1 MSRIR
6 SIHPGIWTD
15 VEFVSLS
22 PMARLLFIGIWTEC
36 DDQGVFVWSPL
47 QLKMRILPGDT
58 VDVAPLL
65 DELEGCARIM
75 RFEVAGKVYGAVR
88 NFARFQRPKKP
99 NSVHPISPQ
108 ALAFA
113 GHSSVPVRDSGDF
126 NDSTGGSSSPPVPHQ
141 FPTSGEIHQQMEDGG
156 WRMEENREPD
166 GSLSPLPPIENS
178 DADKPQNEGEETV
191 RKPSRNPVK
200 DAELPAWLS
209 RDDWHRWIRY
219 RREKRRQ
226 ITTDGVAF
234 QIDALTKLYEQGHDP
249 ASVISQSINHG
260 WIGLFEIKPEDQ
272 HNDRNRPDQRH
283 PDEPSNPYVRASLE
297 RQAERAAGVGG
308 QSGGWPEDG

>member
-1 MSRIR
+1 MSAPAYLPLFGSDYLADTRHLTTEEHGAYLLLMIAAWRQDDCGLPLDDKKLSRIVGLSMR
-6 SIHPGIWTD
+6 KWMAIRTTILEFWKVEKGRIYQPRLHKEWTYACKKS
-15 VEFVSLS
+15 EGNRQN
-22 PMARLLFIGIWTEC
+22 ARKRWSSQDTENIEGASC
-36 DDQGVFVWSPL
+36 DRMSDGN
-47 QLKMRILPGDT
+47 
-58 VDVAPLL
+58 APQPQPHNIPSN
-65 DELEGCARIM
+65 EG
-75 RFEVAGKVYGAVR
+75 
-88 NFARFQRPKKP
+88 
-99 NSVHPISPQ
+99 ISPT
-108 ALAFA
+108 
-113 GHSSVPVRDSGDF
+113 P
-126 NDSTGGSSSPPVPHQ
+126 
-141 FPTSGEIHQQMEDGG
+141 M
-156 WRMEENREPD
+156 
-166 GSLSPLPPIENS
+166 ENS